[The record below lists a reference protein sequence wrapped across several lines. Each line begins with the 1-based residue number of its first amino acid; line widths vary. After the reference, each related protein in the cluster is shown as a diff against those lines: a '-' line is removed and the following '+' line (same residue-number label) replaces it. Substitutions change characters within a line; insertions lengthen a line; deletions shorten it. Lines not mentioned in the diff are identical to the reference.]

1 MWAKPSTLRMFMLVG
16 LFAGIGAG
24 AWAQDRPQDRAYLGK
39 REDIGKRIYGVRCA
53 ICHGI
58 DGKGRGAYKDV
69 LKVAP
74 ADLTTIAKRNNG
86 VFPVERINQV
96 IDGREA
102 IATHGP
108 REMPIWGTELSIRP
122 PGRVDSAG
130 DADEDAYA
138 RSRIFAIIDYLLL
151 IQEK

>member
-1 MWAKPSTLRMFMLVG
+1 MLVG
-16 LFAGIGAG
+16 LFAGISAG
-24 AWAQDRPQDRAYLGK
+24 AWAQDRPQDYPQDRAYLGK

-86 VFPVERINQV
+86 VFPVERVNQV

-130 DADEDAYA
+130 DADEDAFA